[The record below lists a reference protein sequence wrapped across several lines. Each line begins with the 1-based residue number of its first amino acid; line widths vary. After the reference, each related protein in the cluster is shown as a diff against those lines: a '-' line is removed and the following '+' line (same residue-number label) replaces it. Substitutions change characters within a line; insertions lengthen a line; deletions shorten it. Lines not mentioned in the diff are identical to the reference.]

1 MVLSLGEVPRRSCCR
16 NDVYDTLAEGKQL
29 DTIFLDFAKAFDKV
43 DHEILLEK
51 VRKHKI
57 SGKIGKWIKEFLT
70 DRKFKVVANGCMSDE
85 GDVMSGVPQGTV
97 LAAILFV
104 IMISDIDE
112 NIKKCILRSFADDTR
127 VSKKVI
133 CKEDKQLMQEDLESI
148 YRWARENKMQFNGEK
163 FEQIIHGNTKN
174 TTVEPYK
181 SSSGDPITI
190 KNTVKDLGV
199 FSTNNLLF
207 KEHMEKII
215 NSSKIVMGM
224 LLRTF
229 STREK
234 EPMLKMFN
242 TYIKSKLEYCCIVW
256 SPVRQEWIYE
266 LEKVQKSFTSRI
278 NGMED
283 LDYHERLRKLKM
295 YSLERRRERYMIIYG
310 WQQLEGLK
318 ENVLRLYAGERNE
331 DERKRYRTMIVSKI
345 PNYANGKRLSRVEKR
360 QIYNSPANKTQ
371 RLFNC
376 IPGKIR
382 NLTKVTTDTFK
393 RHLDEWLKTV
403 PDQPRGGSYSGRVV
417 AESNSI
423 QHQQVL
429 LRTRP

>member
-1 MVLSLGEVPRRSCCR
+1 
-16 NDVYDTLAEGKQL
+16 
-29 DTIFLDFAKAFDKV
+29 
-43 DHEILLEK
+43 
-51 VRKHKI
+51 
-57 SGKIGKWIKEFLT
+57 
-70 DRKFKVVANGCMSDE
+70 
-85 GDVMSGVPQGTV
+85 
-97 LAAILFV
+97 
-104 IMISDIDE
+104 
-112 NIKKCILRSFADDTR
+112 
-127 VSKKVI
+127 
-133 CKEDKQLMQEDLESI
+133 
-148 YRWARENKMQFNGEK
+148 
-163 FEQIIHGNTKN
+163 
-174 TTVEPYK
+174 
-181 SSSGDPITI
+181 
-190 KNTVKDLGV
+190 
-199 FSTNNLLF
+199 
-207 KEHMEKII
+207 
-215 NSSKIVMGM
+215 M

-229 STREK
+229 STRDK
-234 EPMLKMFN
+234 EPMLRMFN
-242 TYIKSKLEYCCIVW
+242 TYIKSKLEYCYIVW

-266 LEKVQKSFTSRI
+266 LEKIQKNFTSRI

-318 ENVLRLYAGERNE
+318 ENVLRLYAGERSA

-403 PDQPRGGSYSGRVV
+403 PDQPRGGSYSGRVA

-429 LRTRP
+429 LRTRR